1 MEQTFPPSPHLPE
14 CYNCLVFSLPKN
26 FTMRPI
32 LDIAADLGLPPH
44 ALMCYGEHMAKLR
57 LNALPRSV
65 DNSKGKIVLV
75 SAINPTRSGEGKTT
89 VAIGLAQGL
98 ARIGQRTAL
107 ALREPSL
114 GPIFG
119 VKGGGTGGGR
129 CQLEPSTRINLHF
142 TGDMHAVG
150 AAHNLLAA
158 LLDNAV
164 HFRSEL
170 DLEHR
175 QVFWRRVLD
184 VNDRA
189 LRATVIGLGGRL
201 NGVPRESGFDITAA
215 SEVMA
220 ILCLAEDL
228 ADLKARLGRILVG
241 FDRSGNPVTAQR
253 LQAAGAMAA
262 LLQDAILPNLVQS
275 TEGVPALVHG
285 GPFGNIA
292 HGCNSVLATKT
303 AAAYADFAVTEA
315 GFGFDL
321 GAEKFF
327 DLKCRSAGLWPSVV
341 VLVVTARALRIHGG
355 GNPDQAG
362 SIEALERGLAHLA
375 HHVRSVRAFGFEP
388 VIAIN
393 CFAGDSLQEWVF
405 IEKGCAQLG
414 LRTARFTGFSDGGSG
429 AEALAQ
435 AVVAAAAQPAPPAC
449 YLYALESPPEEKI
462 SAIART
468 IYGAS
473 DLEISRAARKDL
485 ERVRSL
491 GYDQLPVCIAKTH
504 LSLSSDPART
514 DPDGNFAL
522 PVESVRIAA
531 GAGYLLVLT
540 GDIVTMP
547 GLPHAPA
554 ATRIDLSDDGDI
566 IGI

>member
-1 MEQTFPPSPHLPE
+1 MHT
-14 CYNCLVFSLPKN
+14 
-26 FTMRPI
+26 I
-32 LDIAADLGLPPH
+32 LDIAKVLGLQSD
-44 ALMCYGEHMAKLR
+44 ALIHYGEHMAKLR
-57 LNALPRSV
+57 LQALPNARIQSA
-65 DNSKGKIVLV
+65 GKIILV

-98 ARIGQRTAL
+98 TRIGKKTAL

-119 VKGGGTGGGR
+119 VKGGGTGGGH
-129 CQLEPSTRINLHF
+129 CQLEPSARINMHF
-142 TGDMHAVG
+142 TGDMHAIS

-158 LLDNAV
+158 LLDNAI

-189 LRATVIGLGGRL
+189 LRKIVIGLGGRL
-201 NGVPRESGFDITAA
+201 NGVPRETGFDITAA
-215 SEVMA
+215 SEIMA
-220 ILCLAEDL
+220 ILCLSENT

-241 FDRSGNPVTAQR
+241 FNRAGLPITAQS
-253 LQAAGAMAA
+253 LQASGAMAA
-262 LLQDAILPNLVQS
+262 LLHDAILPNLVQS
-275 TEGVPALVHG
+275 TEGVPAFVHG

-292 HGCNSVLATKT
+292 HGCNSVMATR
-303 AAAYADFAVTEA
+303 AAATYADYAVTEA

-327 DLKCRSAGLWPSVV
+327 DLKCRSAGLWPSAV
-341 VLVVTARALRIHGG
+341 VLVVTVRALRIHGG
-355 GNPDQAG
+355 GNSTQSSDPGA
-362 SIEALERGLAHLA
+362 IKRGLEHLN
-375 HHVRSVRAFGFEP
+375 HHIHSVRVFGFEP
-388 VIAIN
+388 VVAIN
-393 CFAGDSLQEWVF
+393 CFAADTEQELAV
-405 IEKGCAQLG
+405 IEQWCNEYRLNA
-414 LRTARFTGFSDGGSG
+414 ARFTGFTDGGAG

-435 AVVAAAAQPAPPAC
+435 TVVNAAAQPQPEAR
-449 YLYALESPPEEKI
+449 YLYDLASSPEAKI
-462 SAIART
+462 TAVAKT

-473 DLEISRAARKDL
+473 DVDFSRAARKDL
-485 ERVRSL
+485 ERISAL
-491 GYDQLPVCIAKTH
+491 GYNRLPVCIAKTH
-504 LSLSSDPART
+504 LSLSGDPTRVGH
-514 DPDGNFAL
+514 PCGFAL

-547 GLPHAPA
+547 GLPREPA
-554 ATRIDLSDDGDI
+554 AHHIDLTDDGEI
-566 IGI
+566 TGI

>member
-1 MEQTFPPSPHLPE
+1 
-14 CYNCLVFSLPKN
+14 
-26 FTMRPI
+26 MRPI
-32 LDIAADLGLPPH
+32 LDIAAALDLQPNT
-44 ALMCYGEHMAKLR
+44 LMLYGEHMAKLR
-57 LNALPRSV
+57 LSSLPEK
-65 DNSKGKIVLV
+65 DAEQKGKIVLV
-75 SAINPTRSGEGKTT
+75 SAINPTRTGEGKTT
-89 VAIGLAQGL
+89 VSIGLAQGL
-98 ARIGQRTAL
+98 ARIGQHAAL

-129 CQLEPSTRINLHF
+129 CQLEPSTRINMHF

-158 LLDNAV
+158 LLDNAI

-189 LRATVIGLGGRL
+189 LRQTVIGLGGRL
-201 NGVPRESGFDITAA
+201 NGVPRETGFDITAA

-220 ILCLAEDL
+220 ILCLYEDL
-228 ADLKARLGRILVG
+228 ADLKARLGRILIG
-241 FDRSGNPVTAQR
+241 FDRSGDPVTAQS
-253 LQAAGAMAA
+253 LQATGAMAA

-275 TEGVPALVHG
+275 TEGVPAFVHG

-292 HGCNSVLATKT
+292 HGCNSVVATKT
-303 AAAYADFAVTEA
+303 AAVCADFVVTEA

-327 DLKCRSAGLWPSVV
+327 DLKCRSSGLWPSAV
-341 VLVVTARALRIHGG
+341 VLVVTVRALRIHGG
-355 GNPDQAG
+355 GDSNHTGP
-362 SIEALERGLAHLA
+362 IEEIERGLEHLD
-375 HHVRSVRAFGFEP
+375 HHVHSVRAFGFEP

-393 CFAGDSLQEWVF
+393 CFEGNTRQELAT
-405 IEKGCAQLG
+405 IEKRCAKLG
-414 LRTARFTGFSDGGSG
+414 LNAALFTGFTDGGSG
-429 AEALAQ
+429 AEALAH
-435 AVVAAAAQPAPPAC
+435 AVTTATAQPIPPAR
-449 YLYALESPPEEKI
+449 YLYDLNSPPEEKI
-462 SAIART
+462 AAVAST

-473 DLEISRAARKDL
+473 DLEFSRTARKDL
-485 ERVRSL
+485 KRIRAL
-491 GYDQLPVCIAKTH
+491 GYDRLPICIAKTH
-504 LSLSSDPART
+504 LSLSSDPTQVGHPR
-514 DPDGNFAL
+514 GFSL

-531 GAGYLLVLT
+531 GAGYLLVMT

-547 GLPHAPA
+547 GLPHDPA
-554 ATRIDLSDDGDI
+554 AHRIDLSDDGEI

>member
-1 MEQTFPPSPHLPE
+1 MHS
-14 CYNCLVFSLPKN
+14 
-26 FTMRPI
+26 I
-32 LDIAADLGLPPH
+32 LDIAAALDLQPNV
-44 ALMCYGEHMAKLR
+44 LMRYGEHMAKIQ
-57 LNALPRSV
+57 LNALPEK
-65 DNSKGKIVLV
+65 DAKPKGKIVLV

-89 VAIGLAQGL
+89 VSIGLAQGL
-98 ARIGQRTAL
+98 ARIGQHAAL

-129 CQLEPSTRINLHF
+129 CQLEPSTRINMHF
-142 TGDMHAVG
+142 TGDLHAVG

-158 LLDNAV
+158 LLDNAI

-189 LRATVIGLGGRL
+189 LRQTVIGLGGRL
-201 NGVPRESGFDITAA
+201 NGVPREAGFDITAA

-220 ILCLAEDL
+220 ILCLHEDL

-241 FDRSGNPVTAQR
+241 FDRSGDSVTAQS
-253 LQAAGAMAA
+253 LQATGAMAA

-275 TEGVPALVHG
+275 TEGVPAFVHG

-292 HGCNSVLATKT
+292 HGCNSVIATKT
-303 AAAYADFAVTEA
+303 AATCADFTVTEA

-327 DLKCRSAGLWPSVV
+327 DLKCRSSGLWPSAV
-341 VLVVTARALRIHGG
+341 VLVVTVRALRVHGG
-355 GNPDQAG
+355 GDPTHSG
-362 SIEALERGLAHLA
+362 SIQEIECGLEHLD
-375 HHVRSVRAFGFEP
+375 HHVHSVRAFGFEP

-393 CFAGDSLQEWVF
+393 CFEGDTKQELAA
-405 IEKGCAQLG
+405 IEKRCAKIG
-414 LRTARFTGFSDGGSG
+414 LNAALFTGFTDGGSG
-429 AEALAQ
+429 AEALAH
-435 AVVAAAAQPAPPAC
+435 AVTTAAAQPTPPVR
-449 YLYALESPPEEKI
+449 YLYGLEAPPEEKI
-462 SAIART
+462 AAVART

-473 DLEISRAARKDL
+473 DLEFSRTAKNDL
-485 ERVRSL
+485 KRARSL
-491 GYDQLPVCIAKTH
+491 GYDLLPICIAKTH
-504 LSLSSDPART
+504 LSLSGDPVQVGHPRE
-514 DPDGNFAL
+514 FAL

-531 GAGYLLVLT
+531 GAGYLLALT

-547 GLPHAPA
+547 GLPHDPA
-554 ATRIDLSDDGDI
+554 AHRIDLSNDGEI
-566 IGI
+566 IGV

>member
-1 MEQTFPPSPHLPE
+1 
-14 CYNCLVFSLPKN
+14 
-26 FTMRPI
+26 MRPI
-32 LDIAADLGLPPH
+32 LDIAAALDLQPNT
-44 ALMCYGEHMAKLR
+44 LMRYGEHMAKLR
-57 LNALPRSV
+57 LSALPKKEAEP
-65 DNSKGKIVLV
+65 KGKIVLV

-89 VAIGLAQGL
+89 VSIGLAQGL
-98 ARIGQRTAL
+98 ARIGQHAAL

-119 VKGGGTGGGR
+119 VKGGGTGGGC
-129 CQLEPSTRINLHF
+129 CQLEPSTRINMHF
-142 TGDMHAVG
+142 TGDLHAVG

-158 LLDNAV
+158 LLDNAI

-189 LRATVIGLGGRL
+189 LRQGVIGLGGRL
-201 NGVPRESGFDITAA
+201 NGVPRETGFDITAA

-220 ILCLAEDL
+220 ILCLYEGL

-241 FDRSGNPVTAQR
+241 FDRSGEPVTAQS
-253 LQAAGAMAA
+253 LQATGAMAA

-275 TEGVPALVHG
+275 TEGVPAFVHG

-292 HGCNSVLATKT
+292 HGCNSVVATKT
-303 AAAYADFAVTEA
+303 AAARADFAVTEA

-327 DLKCRSAGLWPSVV
+327 DLKCRSSGLWPSVV

-355 GNPDQAG
+355 GNPSNPGPIQE
-362 SIEALERGLAHLA
+362 IERGLEHLD
-375 HHVRSVRAFGFEP
+375 HHVRSVHAFGFEP

-393 CFAGDSLQEWVF
+393 CFEGDTQQELAA
-405 IEKGCAQLG
+405 IEKRCAKLG
-414 LRTARFTGFSDGGSG
+414 LNAVLFTGFTKGGAG
-429 AEALAQ
+429 AEALAH
-435 AVVAAAAQPAPPAC
+435 AVTTAAAQPTPPAH
-449 YLYALESPPEEKI
+449 YLYGLESPAEEKI
-462 SAIART
+462 AAIART
-468 IYGAS
+468 IYGAN
-473 DLEISRAARKDL
+473 DLEFSRTARKDL

-491 GYDQLPVCIAKTH
+491 GYGRLPICIAKTH
-504 LSLSSDPART
+504 LSLSSDPAQLGHLRE
-514 DPDGNFAL
+514 FAL

-547 GLPHAPA
+547 GLPPDPA
-554 ATRIDLSDDGDI
+554 AYRIDLSDEGEI
-566 IGI
+566 MGI

>member
-1 MEQTFPPSPHLPE
+1 MS
-14 CYNCLVFSLPKN
+14 KN

-253 LQAAGAMAA
+253 LQATGAMAA

-341 VLVVTARALRIHGG
+341 VLVVTVRALRIHGG
-355 GNPDQAG
+355 GNSAQVG

-393 CFAGDSLQEWVF
+393 CFTDDSRQEWAF
-405 IEKGCAQLG
+405 IEKKCAQLR
-414 LRTARFTGFSDGGSG
+414 LHAARFTGFRDGGSG

-435 AVVAAAAQPAPPAC
+435 AVVAATAQPAPPARF
-449 YLYALESPPEEKI
+449 LYALESPPEEKI
-462 SAIART
+462 SAVART
-468 IYGAS
+468 IYGAN

-504 LSLSSDPART
+504 LSLSSDPTRT
-514 DPDGNFAL
+514 GSADNFSL

-547 GLPHAPA
+547 GLPHDPA